1 MKCFTTKKHKRFS
14 KQPTAYLVLILIRE
28 RRNAWVLIK
37 IALAMTPKQ
46 KLLSIQKQKCL
57 LGLIKGENYGN
68 F

>member
-1 MKCFTTKKHKRFS
+1 MKCFTTKKHKRYN
-14 KQPTAYLVLILIRE
+14 KQPTAYLVLTLTRE
-28 RRNAWVLIK
+28 RKNAWVLIK
-37 IALAMTPKQ
+37 IALGMTPKQ